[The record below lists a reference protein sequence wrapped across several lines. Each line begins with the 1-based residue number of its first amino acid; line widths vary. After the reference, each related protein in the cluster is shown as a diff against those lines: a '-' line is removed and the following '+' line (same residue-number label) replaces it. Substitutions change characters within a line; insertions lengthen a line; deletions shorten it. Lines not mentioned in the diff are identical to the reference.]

1 MARPKLP
8 EDRKRKKRCE
18 ILFTEKEWQKLC
30 QLANEEEMNVPPF
43 VRLLIK
49 NWYSIKNDDFISS
62 LNNNDL
68 EILANIK
75 STTKKFKNI

>member
-30 QLANEEEMNVPPF
+30 ELANEEEISVPQF

-49 NWYSIKNDDFISS
+49 NLKQ
-62 LNNNDL
+62 
-68 EILANIK
+68 
-75 STTKKFKNI
+75 